1 MPRITN
7 HAGETLDLVRSDGYR
22 TWYDSPYEYEGRMF
36 KATGDGRFYEYAE
49 DGTLSDTVW
58 WIEKPNDCPHC
69 GSLDTR
75 HFSYKYSGEERCCN
89 ACDRFYLDLW

>member
-22 TWYDSPYEYEGRMF
+22 TWYEGRMF
-36 KATGDGRFYEYAE
+36 KAREDGRFYEYAE

-58 WIEKPNDCPHC
+58 WIDEPNECPRC

-75 HFSYKYSGEERCCN
+75 HFYYAHSGEERYCN
-89 ACDRFYLDLW
+89 ACERFYLDLG